1 MRKITHPVL
10 RSAFNMTSF
19 FEAIRFLTVIP
30 LPFMPAMTSDNYEK
44 TIARSVAWFPA
55 VGLLIGLIAV
65 AVGWAFGLFWN
76 EWARAVA
83 VVVVI
88 GIVTSGLHLDGLSD
102 TFDAVMSWRP
112 RERKLEIMKD
122 SRIGAMGAI
131 ALVAVILLKV
141 AFIASAGD
149 NWWRAAL
156 LAVVLGRWAD
166 LYGIFFFPAAREGGL
181 GRNFR
186 DFIQR
191 RDFVFATAQMLVLCA
206 VIAVIG
212 LPASEMP
219 AALLRAALAWVLVL
233 GVTHVL
239 CRRWTNSLGGLTGDT
254 YGAVCEVGEVV
265 ALAAMSAAIR

>member
-1 MRKITHPVL
+1 
-10 RSAFNMTSF
+10 MTSF
-19 FEAIRFLTVIP
+19 FEAIRFLTLIP

-44 TIARSVAWFPA
+44 TIARSMAWFPS
-55 VGLLIGLIAV
+55 VGLLIALIAV
-65 AVGWAFGLFWN
+65 AVGWVFGVFWD

-83 VVVVI
+83 VVVAI

-141 AFIASAGD
+141 AFIAAAGD
-149 NWWRAAL
+149 NWWRAVL
-156 LAVVLGRWAD
+156 LATTLGRWAD

-191 RDFVFATAQMLVLCA
+191 RDFVFASVQMAVLCG

-212 LPASEMP
+212 LPLAAWP
-219 AALLRAALAWVLVL
+219 AALLRVAIAFVLVL
-233 GVTHVL
+233 VVTHAL
-239 CRRWTNSLGGLTGDT
+239 CRRWTNSLGGLTGDI
-254 YGAVCEVGEVV
+254 YGALCEIGETV
-265 ALAAMSAAIR
+265 ALAAMSAML